1 MTTMTEMD
9 CATCESLI
17 DAYADGELSA
27 DMSIAIESALPRCPH
42 CQQRLDEARLL
53 RDALRQAPSPR
64 APAALRT
71 AILDTLAPHD
81 DAPTVVSMAPRP
93 TPARRDVLRWAATVV
108 VALTAG
114 WAVGRYL
121 PLPGESDAT
130 REVVDGYL
138 RVTSGE
144 RLVEVASSDRHTVK
158 PWFGGR
164 VAYAP
169 PVHDLT
175 TDGFPLVG
183 GRVDVIDGRKTAV
196 LVYRRNRHVIALFL
210 WPDRGSLT
218 TQGEVRD
225 GFGLR
230 RWSHAGFT
238 FHAIADLPLS
248 DLDRFAAAL
257 GARLDAER

>member
-1 MTTMTEMD
+1 MTEMD
-9 CATCESLI
+9 CATCEAQI

-27 DMSIAIESALPRCPH
+27 DMAVALERALPGCPR

-53 RDALRQAPSPR
+53 RNALRQAPSPR
-64 APAALRT
+64 APADLPAAIMAALP
-71 AILDTLAPHD
+71 ASDESA
-81 DAPTVVSMAPRP
+81 TVAAMPRRVQ
-93 TPARRDVLRWAATVV
+93 PARRDTLRWAAAIVL
-108 VALTAG
+108 ALGAG
-114 WAVGRYL
+114 WTAGRYL
-121 PLPGESDAT
+121 PLPIGPDAT
-130 REVVDGYL
+130 REVIDGYL
-138 RVTSGE
+138 RVTAGE

-175 TDGFPLVG
+175 TDGFPLAG

-196 LVYRRNRHVIALFL
+196 LVYQRNRHVIALFL
-210 WPDRGSLT
+210 WPDPEGQSLRR
-218 TQGEVRD
+218 EVRD

-230 RWSHAGFT
+230 RWSRAGFV

-257 GARLDAER
+257 DARLDAER